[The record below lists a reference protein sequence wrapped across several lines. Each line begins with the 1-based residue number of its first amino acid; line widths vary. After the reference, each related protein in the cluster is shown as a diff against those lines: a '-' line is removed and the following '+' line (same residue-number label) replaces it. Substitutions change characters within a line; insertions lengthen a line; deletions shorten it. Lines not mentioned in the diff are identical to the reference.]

1 MKQWIMYVVFGVLL
15 LGNVVAW
22 MKNTDNVPNIDFLR
36 SAHSEIRKEIR
47 ELQTK
52 IIEYDEDIFRIKRA
66 IITKDS
72 VIDDA
77 DSDALDG
84 MFDDFFN
91 RTRRQPPMLHSR
103 RVQNLIEVR

>member
-1 MKQWIMYVVFGVLL
+1 MRKWTPHVIIVVLL
-15 LGNVVAW
+15 VFNIVGCL
-22 MKNTDNVPNIDFLR
+22 KKSDNVPNYEFLR
-36 SAHSEIRKEIR
+36 SAHSEIREEIR

-52 IIEYDEDIFRIKRA
+52 IIEYDTDIFRIKRA

-72 VIDDA
+72 VIDNA

-103 RVQNLIEVR
+103 RVKNLIEIR